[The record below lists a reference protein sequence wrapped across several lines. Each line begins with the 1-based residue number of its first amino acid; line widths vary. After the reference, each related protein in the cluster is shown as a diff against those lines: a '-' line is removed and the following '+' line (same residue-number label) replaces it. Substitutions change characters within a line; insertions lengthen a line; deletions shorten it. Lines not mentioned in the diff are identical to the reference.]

1 MQRKTDTVEFDIPKD
16 DIECWDRYP
25 KHRWVYE
32 LSRLLDAQSIKWSP
46 FEVNTLPN
54 KELNMDLMSLKSVI
68 RQPGFIWIK
77 KSDGAHMLTEMYIA
91 KGEIKFMRHI
101 NPMTREESTSLVGEI
116 ELRLSAFVALYFQK
130 FTGVVGAETFSNE
143 IYRMQ
148 LRPYVD
154 ISHETNQELIKLS
167 KRIYK
172 RFDLTTIGLTDRAI
186 HETLAS

>member
-1 MQRKTDTVEFDIPKD
+1 MHRKTDNVEFDIPKD

-25 KHRWVYE
+25 KHRWIYE
-32 LSRLLDAQSIKWSP
+32 LSRLLDAQNIKWSP
-46 FEVNTLPN
+46 FEVSVLPDR
-54 KELNMDLMSLKSVI
+54 ELNMELFSLKPLVK
-68 RQPGFIWIK
+68 QPGFIWMK
-77 KSDGAHMLTEMYIA
+77 KPEGSHLYTELYVT

-101 NPMTREESTSLVGEI
+101 DPVTRKELSNLVGGI

-130 FTGVVGAETFSNE
+130 FTGVIGAETLSNE

-154 ISHETNQELIKLS
+154 ISHETNQELIKLT

-172 RFDLTTIGLTDRAI
+172 RSEQIVI
-186 HETLAS
+186 VHELATS